1 MLLTHAEYHLPFA
14 PKGKPNKSTKSLNLL
29 HPLLI
34 LVITKSNVNPLA
46 PTMSPRLNFF
56 TI

>member
-1 MLLTHAEYHLPFA
+1 MLLMHAEYHLPFA